1 MFTGDNQYNLFQ
13 CLLKIFLLWMQID
26 KLVDQ
31 AAGFIVDLGN
41 TKAVRKALYE
51 TLQIP
56 VPNSRTTRT
65 GKPRTDAE
73 VGNLQILMISE
84 QTWHFHLMPST

>member
-1 MFTGDNQYNLFQ
+1 
-13 CLLKIFLLWMQID
+13 MQID

-73 VGNLQILMISE
+73 VGN
-84 QTWHFHLMPST
+84 